1 MAGNNLEKNRI
12 DEKTQINHPKNCS
25 RECPYGHDRAFCFP
39 CYKKMME
46 ELNARRKGWHGI

>member
-46 ELNARRKGWHGI
+46 ELNARRKG